1 MARVTHT
8 AAAGPLGHSG
18 AVADLLVRREGAA
31 LWLTLDRP
39 DSFNALTGEM
49 VAELAAALRGSTA
62 DADVRVVVL
71 TGSGAAFCAGADLG
85 GEDPAEKY
93 DGGSVDGANAL
104 VRAVTDLA
112 VPVVCGLNGVA
123 AGVGMPLALAC
134 DLVVAKRSASL
145 TLAFT
150 RIGLMPDG
158 GATALVA
165 AAVGRARTMRMAL
178 LSERID
184 AEEAHAVGL
193 VSHVV
198 DDAEYDET
206 LAAVVARVA
215 AGPPLAYAAT
225 KKAVNATTLA
235 DLEGAFARER
245 SGQSV
250 LLRTSDAAEGMAAFA
265 AKRRPTFRGE

>member
-1 MARVTHT
+1 M
-8 AAAGPLGHSG
+8 
-18 AVADLLVRREGAA
+18 ADLLVRREGAA

-39 DSFNALTGEM
+39 DAANALTAVM
-49 VAELAAALRGSTA
+49 VADLAAELRGVTA

-71 TGSGAAFCAGADLG
+71 TGSGRAFCAGADLD
-85 GEDPAEKY
+85 GEDPASRY
-93 DGGSVDGANAL
+93 DAGSVDAANGL

-123 AGVGMPLALAC
+123 AGFGMPLALAC
-134 DLVVAKRSASL
+134 DLVVARRSASL

-165 AAVGRARTMRMAL
+165 SAVGRARAMRLAL
-178 LSERID
+178 LSERIG
-184 AEEAHAVGL
+184 AEEAHAAGL

-198 DDAEYDET
+198 DDADYDET
-206 LAAVVARVA
+206 LAAVVAQVA

-225 KKAVNATTLA
+225 KRAVNATTLG

-250 LLRTSDAAEGMAAFA
+250 LLRTADASEGMAAFGQ
-265 AKRRPTFRGE
+265 KRRPVFRGE

>member
-1 MARVTHT
+1 MASVTH
-8 AAAGPLGHSG
+8 AARLGQG
-18 AVADLLVRREGAA
+18 DQMADLLVRREGAA

-39 DSFNALTGEM
+39 DSLNALTAEM
-49 VAELAAALRGSTA
+49 VADLAAALREVTA

-71 TGSGAAFCAGADLG
+71 TGTGAAFCAGADLG
-85 GEDPAEKY
+85 GDDPAGRY
-93 DGGSVDGANAL
+93 DAGSVDGANAL
-104 VRAVTDLA
+104 VRAITDLA

-134 DLVVAKRSASL
+134 DLVVATRSASL

-165 AAVGRARTMRMAL
+165 AALGRARTMRLAL

-184 AEEAHAVGL
+184 ADEAHATGL

-198 DDAEYDET
+198 DDADYEET

-215 AGPPLAYAAT
+215 VGPPLAYAAT
-225 KKAVNATTLA
+225 KKAVNATALG

-245 SGQSV
+245 SGQAV
-250 LLRTSDAAEGMAAFA
+250 LLRTADAAEGMAAFA
-265 AKRRPTFRGE
+265 AKRRPEFSGE